1 MTVGK
6 AVGKA
11 HIGLGAG
18 GEASRASRRLAFC
31 FKTGAYMKKTMKT
44 ASFLFAVGAT
54 LLAVPARAEGLG
66 LNLPGSYTYKLVLR
80 DGYGFALDGVLSG
93 DGDGRVSSNYNIE
106 VYDADGA
113 KVSSTAY
120 DAAVS
125 GGHNCSIGVSVGE
138 GSGCAKVGS
147 RLTLV
152 VTDAAFGIEMF
163 RSANVLPPVGGTFGY
178 AAAPVGVFFA
188 ADGDTDAWLDS
199 WRREVGFFLPAGA
212 ALGANADDYDADGI
226 PNLREYQLGTD
237 PTGGAIDSMMDKPS
251 FSAEA
256 VEGREGVYKV
266 SFACDPK
273 HVYSVRA
280 VEGEAAFGSDGQ
292 DLALYAGLDELDAGT
307 ASATYVYDAE
317 ADSAQ
322 EVYVKAPEF
331 DAAGLLGL
339 AVDGRLQEYIALEAP
354 QTVGVTP
361 GFPLSYAS
369 EADALAAKA
378 IAEIAPSEAVAG
390 VLTGDGASDGY
401 KGSFTVEV
409 REAGGTWELFAQL
422 TPEATSNLVENANA
436 AAFQLPV
443 GAVALLPSEATTNVV
458 VTGCTPG
465 FYYSLCTGTA
475 ATDIAADARSQNL
488 DVLCGAD
495 GEVAFPAVSKPADG
509 AGFFRIGICE
519 AERQGNE

>member
-1 MTVGK
+1 
-6 AVGKA
+6 
-11 HIGLGAG
+11 
-18 GEASRASRRLAFC
+18 
-31 FKTGAYMKKTMKT
+31 MKKTMKT
-44 ASFLFAVGAT
+44 ASFLFAVGVT

-125 GGHNCSIGVSVGE
+125 GGHNCSIDVSVGE
-138 GSGCAKVGS
+138 GSGSAKVGS

-188 ADGDTDAWLDS
+188 VDGDTDAWLDS
-199 WRREVGFFLPAGA
+199 WRREVGFFLPSGA
-212 ALGANADDYDADGI
+212 ALGANGDDYDADGFS
-226 PNLREYQLGTD
+226 NLREYQLGTD
-237 PTGGAIDSMMDKPS
+237 PTGGAIDFMMDKPS
-251 FSAEA
+251 FSVEA

-266 SFACDPK
+266 SFASAAK

-280 VEGEAAFGSDGQ
+280 VEGEAAVGADGK
-292 DLALYAGLDELDAGT
+292 DLALYASLADLDAGT

-322 EVYVKAPEF
+322 EVYVKAPSF
-331 DAAGLLGL
+331 TAAALLGL

-390 VLTGDGASDGY
+390 VLTGDGAPDGY

-475 ATDIAADARSQNL
+475 ATDIAADAQTQNL

-495 GEVAFPAVSKPADG
+495 GEVEFPAVAKPSDG